1 MRLLVTVTFNPNQ
14 LRSHLEPIAAI
25 PEVEEII
32 LVTDRPP
39 PRLPKLRAVVPPR
52 FLSSVFGRAFAKLL
66 VLSVL
71 ARRLRPDWVIG
82 FNLVP
87 HGLNAVLSAGLIRT
101 GSVYVMIGG
110 PIEWEGGGWAS
121 DNQLLGRLGR
131 RSLVLERL
139 LLAVARRATLAVAMG
154 SRGREALLAQGFEA
168 ARVVVIPASIDEGRF
183 QPRGIAPTWD
193 AITVGELIPT
203 KRIADLIDAVAVL
216 APEWPELRIAIAGTG
231 PLLDELKDRARRLG
245 VESHV
250 EFLGFRE
257 DITELYARS
266 RVFVLPSRYEGLSI
280 AMLEAMASG
289 LPVVISDVGEARD
302 VVRHG
307 EHGFLYPPGDIAA
320 LSHRLSQLLDDR
332 ELSHELGQRAARQAQ
347 AYAGAPTIAAAYR
360 RLLVPDDT
368 RLGADPLAVTPAS
381 KARPREP
388 PDW

>member
-1 MRLLVTVTFNPNQ
+1 VRLLVTVTFNPNQ

-32 LVTDRPP
+32 LVTDRLPP
-39 PRLPKLRAVVPPR
+39 HIPKLRAVVPPR
-52 FLSSVFGRAFAKLL
+52 VLSRLFGRAFAKLL

-71 ARRLRPDWVIG
+71 AWRLRPDWVIG

-101 GSVYVMIGG
+101 RSVYVMIGG

-139 LLAVARRATLAVAMG
+139 LLAVARRATLAVTMG
-154 SRGREALLAQGFEA
+154 SRGREALLARGFDA
-168 ARVVVIPASIDEGRF
+168 ARVVAIPASIDESRF
-183 QPRGIAPTWD
+183 QPREIAPTWD

-203 KRIADLIDAVAVL
+203 KRIADLIDAAAVL
-216 APEWPELRIAIAGTG
+216 AAEWPELRIAIAGTG
-231 PLLDELKDRARRLG
+231 PLLDELQDRARRLG
-245 VESHV
+245 VESQV

-307 EHGFLYPPGDIAA
+307 EHGFLYPPGDVAT
-320 LSHRLSQLLDDR
+320 LSQRLSQLLYDPG
-332 ELSHELGQRAARQAQ
+332 LSHELGQRAARQAQ
-347 AYAGAPTIAAAYR
+347 AYAAKPTIAAAYR
-360 RLLVPDDT
+360 RLLVPDD
-368 RLGADPLAVTPAS
+368 PS
-381 KARPREP
+381 
-388 PDW
+388 